1 MAGVALIHVII
12 TGGITLSIAPPP
24 PLDRYTIGIE
34 GPFDWWW
41 LCLIGYF
48 ELTGWL

>member
-24 PLDRYTIGIE
+24 PPAIPDVNLGT
-34 GPFDWWW
+34 PW
-41 LCLIGYF
+41 LVMVVGFGLV
-48 ELTGWL
+48 